1 MVTAGLKR
9 NRVTL
14 QKRTDTLDA
23 AGQPQPTWVDQF
35 DRWAR
40 ITPLRGEERIQAMQ
54 LDAKLTDKVEL
65 YWDSETKTI
74 TPGVWRVK
82 FGTRLL
88 DINAAINVREQNK
101 DIELHCTEA
110 V

>member
-23 AGQPQPTWVDQF
+23 AGQPQPVWVDQF
-35 DRWAR
+35 CRWAR
-40 ITPLRGEERIQAMQ
+40 VTPLRGEERIQAMQ
-54 LDAKLTDKVEL
+54 LDATLTDRVEL

-74 TPGVWRVK
+74 TAGEWRVQY
-82 FGTRLL
+82 GTRNL
-88 DINAAINVREQNK
+88 DVNSVINVRETNQA
-101 DIELHCTEA
+101 IELHCTEA